1 MIDTN
6 KLIEHAREMD
16 RILNK
21 AIEIHPGSPIHE
33 KLHHILNTEAG
44 PSELDIQIKQIKAIN
59 RRSILAIII
68 SIVSFLY
75 YLLF

>member
-6 KLIEHAREMD
+6 KLIEHAKEMD

-44 PSELDIQIKQIKAIN
+44 PSELDIQIKQIKAIE
-59 RRSILAIII
+59 RRSIIALII
-68 SIVSFLY
+68 SLIGLLYIFL
-75 YLLF
+75 